1 VPTSLC
7 VPGHNNIFG
16 VRLHVSCFVPM
27 SEPQATMTGR
37 SWRHFSIFW
46 PFMVAG
52 LIGHRDVAAAASATV
67 DGTPAA
73 PTGRIPRA
81 PASARSATRDESSG
95 EDSDAST
102 ASLCGLVG
110 GATSD
115 GDDGWRPV
123 SDDDLAVSEQPGG
136 ALPDGR
142 LAFSSAYVEHFDGK
156 PLHDAYL
163 EMFCQAARV
172 GGMLFGNNLA
182 DPNVI
187 TEAAVSDIDEAAKV
201 LGVDFIQTLYGY
213 VNTTK
218 LHRLVQHLGDEL
230 RNRGN
235 LWEGDTS
242 VNEKLHGSCKR
253 MFKRSNKRGPGVAL
267 QMMRCEEAQSA
278 VIRELCEADEDVSA
292 SVPGGRYAAR
302 RQDDERAAAVAPAG
316 AGSGSTGAVGDGA
329 LEGATGR
336 DGAASAGGR
345 NSVQGQPMQTW
356 QLSITC
362 RAQRVAVGDLRRVPA
377 LANLD
382 AVLGMADD
390 GYVTQHRTVRIMAR
404 FEWSAPSALQNLR
417 AADSFFGKAW
427 YSFIRYED
435 IGGGL
440 CWGRM
445 RLVLRSMDGKPR
457 SCVVVQRMRRASSRP
472 GCVLTSYGCVRLA
485 WDFENDGATHPALE
499 LVSAD
504 RILRAEDVQ
513 VDWYDLGDGLGLR
526 ATPSNKT
533 NSTAERRLARY
544 FTNVFYPWTTRDQ
557 QPGL

>member
-1 VPTSLC
+1 VLP
-7 VPGHNNIFG
+7 F
-16 VRLHVSCFVPM
+16 VSCFVPT
-27 SEPQATMTGR
+27 SEPQATITGR
-37 SWRHFSIFW
+37 SWRHFGIFW

-52 LIGHRDVAAAASATV
+52 LIGRRDVATAASAAVDSTTV
-67 DGTPAA
+67 A

-81 PASARSATRDESSG
+81 PSSARSATSDESSG
-95 EDSDAST
+95 EDSNAST
-102 ASLCGLVG
+102 ASLGGLVG
-110 GATSD
+110 DVTSD
-115 GDDGWRPV
+115 GDDGWLSVPG
-123 SDDDLAVSEQPGG
+123 DDFSVAEQQGG
-136 ALPDGR
+136 ALRDGR
-142 LAFSSAYVEHFDGK
+142 LAFSSAYVEHFDRM

-172 GGMLFGNNLA
+172 GGMLFGDNLA
-182 DPNVI
+182 NPNVI
-187 TEAAVSDIDEAAKV
+187 TEAAMSDIDEAAKV
-201 LGVDFIQTLYGY
+201 LGVDFIQTLYGH

-242 VNEKLHGSCKR
+242 VNEKLHRSCKR
-253 MFKRSNKRGPGVAL
+253 MFKQSNKRGPGVAL

-278 VIRELCEADEDVSA
+278 VIRELCDADEDVSA
-292 SVPGGRYAAR
+292 SVSGGRYAAR
-302 RQDDERAAAVAPAG
+302 RRDDERAAAV
-316 AGSGSTGAVGDGA
+316 GSTGAGSWSTGDAGDGA
-329 LEGATGR
+329 LEGATGG
-336 DGAASAGGR
+336 DGAASADGS
-345 NSVQGQPMQTW
+345 NSVQDRPMQTL
-356 QLSITC
+356 QLSITG

-377 LANLD
+377 MANLD

-390 GYVTQHRTVRIMAR
+390 EYVTQHSKMRIMAR
-404 FEWSAPSALQNLR
+404 FEWGAPSALQNLR
-417 AADSFFGKAW
+417 AADSIFGKAW
-427 YSFIRYED
+427 YSFIRNED

-457 SCVVVQRMRRASSRP
+457 SCVVFQRMRRAASRP

-499 LVSAD
+499 LVNAD

-513 VDWYDLGDGLGLR
+513 VDWYDLGDRLGLR

-533 NSTAERRLARY
+533 SSTAERRLARY
-544 FTNVFYPWTTRDQ
+544 FTNVFYPCNSRDQ